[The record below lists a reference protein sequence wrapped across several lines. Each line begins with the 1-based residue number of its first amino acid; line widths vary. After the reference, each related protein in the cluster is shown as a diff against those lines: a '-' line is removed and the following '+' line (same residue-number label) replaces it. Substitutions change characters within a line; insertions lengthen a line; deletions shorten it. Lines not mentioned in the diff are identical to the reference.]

1 MRDKDTEDEDSA
13 SVGSCVQVL
22 AWSPREE
29 QGQTPVS
36 VLDLSGGVW
45 DLGPAAY
52 PL

>member
-1 MRDKDTEDEDSA
+1 MRDQDTEDEDSA
-13 SVGSCVQVL
+13 GVGSCVQVS

-29 QGQTPVS
+29 QGQTPAS